1 MKKYELKIG
10 GKEYKV
16 EIKDFTGKTAK
27 VEVNGKSYAVD
38 IAYTG
43 GEAPKPMVASA
54 PRPVAAVAPV
64 QPAAASAPAPA
75 AGAGAVYAPMPGLIL
90 KILVK
95 PGDVVKTGQRVMTME
110 AMKMENDIN
119 TTVSGTV
126 AEVRVKEGENVKEN
140 QVLITIQ

>member
-16 EIKDFTGKTAK
+16 EIKDFTGKSAK
-27 VEVNGKSYAVD
+27 VEVNGTSYAVD

-43 GEAPKPMVASA
+43 GEAPKPMAA
-54 PRPVAAVAPV
+54 PTPRPVAAVAPV
-64 QPAAASAPAPA
+64 PQAAAPAPA

-90 KILVK
+90 KVLVK
-95 PGDVVKTGQRVMTME
+95 PGDTVKVGQRVMTME

-119 TTVSGTV
+119 TTVAGTV
-126 AEVRVKEGENVKEN
+126 AEIRVKEGENVREN

>member
-10 GKEYKV
+10 GKDYKV
-16 EIKDFTGKTAK
+16 EIKDFTGKNAK

-43 GEAPKPMVASA
+43 GEAPKPVAA
-54 PRPVAAVAPV
+54 PRPSAAAIAPV
-64 QPAAASAPAPA
+64 QQQAAPAPV
-75 AGAGAVYAPMPGLIL
+75 AGGNAIYAPMPGLIL
-90 KILVK
+90 KVLVK
-95 PGDVVKTGQRVMTME
+95 PGDTVTVGQKIMNME

-119 TTVSGTV
+119 TTFAGTV

>member
-1 MKKYELKIG
+1 MKKYELKIS

-16 EIKDFTGKTAK
+16 EIKDFTGKSAK
-27 VEVNGKSYAVD
+27 VEVNGKAYAVD

-43 GEAPKPMVASA
+43 GEPPKPMVAPA
-54 PRPVAAVAPV
+54 PRPAAAVAPV
-64 QPAAASAPAPA
+64 PQAAAPAPA

-95 PGDVVKTGQRVMTME
+95 PGDTVKTGQRVMTME

-119 TTVSGTV
+119 TTVSGTI
-126 AEVRVKEGENVKEN
+126 AEIRVKEGENVKEN
-140 QVLITIQ
+140 QVLIQ